1 MRQRRTG
8 PVARVS
14 SIKEESKRWIQV
26 ARLVDVKG
34 VAGDSSAPW
43 ATSRLLIS
51 FEALLHPAHRV
62 KRAALDLA
70 MTRLDRRGWAG
81 STPFW

>member
-1 MRQRRTG
+1 MRQPRTG

-14 SIKEESKRWIQV
+14 SIKEEAKRWIQV

-43 ATSRLLIS
+43 HVQAFDQLRSAPASRAPR
-51 FEALLHPAHRV
+51 E

-70 MTRLDRRGWAG
+70 MTRLDRRG
-81 STPFW
+81 